1 MKQTSMNSAYQK
13 YSAYKDSGVD
23 WLGEMPE
30 EWSLLSNKHVF
41 KLKKNLVGKHSSEYT
56 LLSLTLQGI
65 IVRNLEDGG
74 KFPAEFD
81 TYQEVNEN
89 DFVFCLFDVEET
101 PRCVGLSKHQG
112 MITGAYT
119 VLEYNPNFESRFL
132 YYFYLNLDSDKRMRP
147 LYTGLRNTISKENF
161 FAFKVFTPP
170 LFEQTAIANFL
181 DEKTAKIDQ
190 SITQKEQLIEL
201 LKERK
206 QIIIQNAVTK
216 GVDPNV
222 RMKDS
227 GVEWIGEIPVH
238 WEVKRLKTE
247 VNLLTGFPFESSK
260 YKESGIKLAR
270 GINVK
275 EGVFNWKETRY
286 WHEVEKHLVP
296 FILKENDVLIG
307 MDGSKVGKNF
317 CIVRSEDLPILLLQR
332 VARLRAKDT
341 LNAKF
346 LYYNLMNPSFL
357 FWVNLSKTDPMVP
370 HISPANINDF
380 LIALPPIKEQ
390 NLIVMEIDLKLD
402 EMMKAISQQ
411 QTLIEKL
418 KEYKATL
425 IDSAVTGKIKV
436 LNYGK

>member
-1 MKQTSMNSAYQK
+1 MEMVTTKTTFQK
-13 YSAYKDSGVD
+13 YSAYKNSGEY
-23 WLGEMPE
+23 WLGEVPKDWE
-30 EWSLLSNKHVF
+30 LTRLGTRFLERRSKVSDKDFPPLSVTKNGIVPQLSNAAKSNDGDNR
-41 KLKKNLVGKHSSEYT
+41 KLVREGDFVINSRSDRKGSS
-56 LLSLTLQGI
+56 GI
-65 IVRNLEDGG
+65 AKEDGSVSLINIVMIPKG
-74 KFPAEFD
+74 IEPMYCNFLLKSTAF
-81 TYQEVNEN
+81 
-89 DFVFCLFDVEET
+89 VEENYRIGHGIVADLWT
-101 PRCVGLSKHQG
+101 TRYDEMKN
-112 MITGAYT
+112 I
-119 VLEYNPNFESRFL
+119 
-132 YYFYLNLDSDKRMRP
+132 
-147 LYTGLRNTISKENF
+147 
-161 FAFKVFTPP
+161 KVAIPSYP
-170 LFEQTAIANFL
+170 EQTAIANFL
-181 DEKTAKIDQ
+181 DDKTAKIDQ
-190 SITQKEQLIEL
+190 AIAQKEKMIAL

-206 QIIIQNAVTK
+206 QIIIQNSVTK
-216 GVDPNV
+216 GLDPNV
-222 RMKDS
+222 KMKDS
-227 GVEWIGEIPVH
+227 GVEWIGEIPEH

-286 WHEVEKHLVP
+286 WHEVEKHLEP

-317 CIVRSEDLPILLLQR
+317 CIVRSEDLPVLLLQR
-332 VARLRAKDT
+332 VARLRAKNT

-390 NLIVMEIDLKLD
+390 NLIVKEIDLKLD

-411 QTLIEKL
+411 QTQIEKL

-436 LNYGK
+436 S